1 MIIISGYQGVGK
13 TTFAKKSHKEKFGRE
28 IKIIDLES
36 SNYDKTNP
44 EWHLEYIGDIIKII
58 DTKKTEVL
66 FISSHLKV
74 REELDKL
81 GIKFVFVLPKYS
93 KKELWTEI
101 LALRVVEK
109 KENIE
114 EREKNIRAL
123 IGHILYFDTIYE
135 EMKNAHGFKKSKRP
149 NEGFSTIETPI
160 FLENIVYNLLTKAQ
174 KED

>member
-13 TTFAKKSHKEKFGRE
+13 TTFAKQSHKEKFGRE

-58 DTKKTEVL
+58 DTKQTEVL
-66 FISSHLKV
+66 FVSSHLKV

-81 GIKFVFVLPKYS
+81 GIKFVFVLPKYN
-93 KKELWTEI
+93 KKEVWTEL

-123 IGHILYFDTIYE
+123 IGHILFFDNIYE
-135 EMKNAHGFKKSKRP
+135 EMKNSHYFMRESKRP
-149 NEGFSTIETPI
+149 NEGFSTIETPK
-160 FLENIVYNLLTKAQ
+160 FLENVVYNLLTKEEE
-174 KED
+174 K